1 MGRQGI
7 TKEERRVEKRSD
19 CMKMKKLKQKNFVR
33 LLGVCSFLIAMIA
46 MVGTI
51 LMPTSSKADAVHYL
65 RPYQSTNATIY
76 DGVAGKSF
84 QMAGT
89 QYSRGIT
96 SGQRYSTMDAEFYL
110 GGQVS
115 SVSFTLGHLD
125 NQDHSAGTF
134 KLYLDEEIQEDYTK
148 ALSYDMPNQTVTV
161 NTTGKM
167 VLQIIIEGDYARY
180 GMANIT
186 MSSGHNYVAEVTKIA
201 TVQDS
206 GSVTYTCKDC
216 GHTYQETI
224 PARTNC
230 IDYLSPYQCTNM
242 TEYKEEM
249 GSTSYVTC
257 MGDKKYR
264 CLKTGQR
271 YSSSNALYSLNGG
284 YKSVTFMIGHI
295 DNDGVASGTLNIYVD
310 GNQIKQEKLYRTMYS
325 KNISIDTTNVTQ
337 LKLEV
342 TGDYARYV
350 IYDFVATPKVES
362 PKAHSFHEET
372 LTEATF
378 GVAGVIRHVCS
389 VCGAYYTTNTEPGT
403 RNMTDSKI
411 SVTLEQTDYIYSGKP
426 CEPVV
431 KVEYDGTALTK
442 DKDYAVQYSN
452 HVAAGTG
459 QVTVVGLGYYKGQT
473 SVKFNIFPKKTT
485 ISSIK
490 NKKRRKAVV
499 KWKKN
504 SQADGYEVVYTT
516 SYYFYAPSTKA
527 VGKKTSATLSRLTKG
542 CTYYVKVRAYKEV
555 DGTRIYGDYGKTK
568 KIKIKK

>member
-7 TKEERRVEKRSD
+7 TKEERTVEKRSD
-19 CMKMKKLKQKNFVR
+19 CMKMKKSKQKNFAQ
-33 LLGVCSFLIAMIA
+33 LLGVCSFLIAIMA

-51 LMPTSSKADAVHYL
+51 IMPTSSKADAVHYL
-65 RPYQSTNATIY
+65 RPYQSINAAIY
-76 DGVAGKSF
+76 DGKAGESF

-89 QYSRGIT
+89 KYSYGLVT
-96 SGQRYSTMDAEFYL
+96 TNNHSEMQAQFYL

-125 NQDHSAGTF
+125 NQRTDSGTF
-134 KLYLDEEIQEDYTK
+134 KLYLDEEYQEDYTK
-148 ALSYDMPNQTVTV
+148 DLKYDMTNMTVTI

-167 VLQIIIEGDYARY
+167 HMQVVITGDHASY

-186 MSSGHNYVAEVTKIA
+186 MSSGHNYAAEVTKVA
-201 TVQDS
+201 TVQDP

-216 GHTYQETI
+216 GATYQETI

-230 IDYLSPYQCTNM
+230 VDYLSPYQSSSM

-249 GSTSYVTC
+249 GSTSYVKC
-257 MGDKKYR
+257 MGDRKYR
-264 CLKTGQR
+264 CLVTKNNHSQAV
-271 YSSSNALYSLNGG
+271 ALYALNNN
-284 YKSVTFMIGHI
+284 YKSVSFMIGHI
-295 DNDGVASGTLNIYVD
+295 DNARTDDGTLNIYVD
-310 GNQIKQEKLYRTMYS
+310 GNQIKQESLSYSMYS
-325 KNISIDTTNVTQ
+325 KVVTIDTTNVTQ
-337 LKLEV
+337 LKLNI
-342 TGDYARYV
+342 TGDHAAYV